1 MCCIC
6 VHWNGTLGV
15 LAEGSILYMYG
26 PSWAVSD
33 LNPLSA
39 WCLCELY
46 VVLSE
51 QEYPKSLS

>member
-1 MCCIC
+1 MAHGLVRELIWAIMCCIC

-33 LNPLSA
+33 LNPPE
-39 WCLCELY
+39 CL
-46 VVLSE
+46 VFV
-51 QEYPKSLS
+51 